1 MGDIAEQE
9 RLERRRAK
17 RQQKILAS
25 AASRLNLITGTQAA
39 FRETPT
45 PTPSTSSTL
54 PIETKKNSLAEH
66 YPTASDPRR
75 QKYELSSVTPTPSL
89 SSGKHR
95 PAVQK
100 VIEQEQAEALNEHG
114 FLGGKIPQLLLA
126 SMLRKTNP
134 TAVQCGHP
142 ANKYWN
148 LLHFIS
154 MIWLGILA
162 VYEEISYHGWK
173 GVAQLI
179 KDPTLK
185 EHGAI
190 HFPVFWYFV
199 TLEIFLHFGRSLYQ
213 PEHNSIREESTFSS
227 LATQLPEGIQPPVLF
242 LQKYGVLTN
251 ELFRDLCIVIFVI
264 G

>member
-1 MGDIAEQE
+1 MIKKRGSSREK
-9 RLERRRAK
+9 RADTLFK
-17 RQQKILAS
+17 
-25 AASRLNLITGTQAA
+25 A
-39 FRETPT
+39 FRDSPT
-45 PTPSTSSTL
+45 PSPSTSSTL
-54 PIETKKNSLAEH
+54 PTETKNSLAQH

-75 QKYELSSVTPTPSL
+75 QKYELSNIIPTPSI
-89 SSGKHR
+89 STGKHR

-134 TAVQCGHP
+134 TAVKCGHP

-154 MIWLGILA
+154 MLWLGILA

-173 GVAQLI
+173 QVAQLI

-190 HFPVFWYFV
+190 HFVSLNQNIKFYHMLNP
-199 TLEIFLHFGRSLYQ
+199 LNSLYSGTLS
-213 PEHNSIREESTFSS
+213 HSRFFYISVDRSIN
-227 LATQLPEGIQPPVLF
+227 Q
-242 LQKYGVLTN
+242 
-251 ELFRDLCIVIFVI
+251 
-264 G
+264 